1 VRGNC
6 GAARIRR
13 GEEALR
19 RYVTAPPTS
28 QDAEYAAAT
37 ANLAGA
43 PGHPRRAAILLR
55 AAAALAAAERA
66 AARAAALKGDPGRR
80 PPAGGP
86 DVIHEGIS
94 LLAPSPSPPGLAAG
108 PGTPAARFAPADR
121 QP

>member
-6 GAARIRR
+6 GAAHIRR
-13 GEEALR
+13 GEEALQ
-19 RYVTAPPTS
+19 RYATASPTS

-37 ANLAGA
+37 ANLTGA

-66 AARAAALKGDPGRR
+66 AARAAALKDDPGRR
-80 PPAGGP
+80 PAGGP
-86 DVIHEGIS
+86 DVVDEGIS
-94 LLAPSPSPPGLAAG
+94 LLAQSLSLPGLAVA
-108 PGTPAARFAPADR
+108 PGTPVARFASADR